1 VRHTP
6 AEHVPLQQVVAEVQT
21 ALSATQVERL
31 GAQKPLTQERLQ
43 QSVAY

>member
-1 VRHTP
+1 
-6 AEHVPLQQVVAEVQT
+6 VPLQQVVAEVQT

-31 GAQKPLTQERLQ
+31 DAQKPLTQERLQ